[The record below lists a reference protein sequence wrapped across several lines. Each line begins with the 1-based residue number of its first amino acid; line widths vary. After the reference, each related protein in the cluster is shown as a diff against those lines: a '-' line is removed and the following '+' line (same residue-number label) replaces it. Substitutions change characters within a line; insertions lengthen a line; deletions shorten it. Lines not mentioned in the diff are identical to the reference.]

1 MVADRPRA
9 YFAADPLWR
18 HCHRS
23 SCLDEHSVMAMFRR
37 SRKPA
42 PPLHRKQQEIAQQE
56 AQLRQEVES
65 LERIVTQSRTP
76 AQNKSSAREPDRTA
90 TNNVVEKRF
99 HVSIATDAPQVFDA
113 DRRRRRPR
121 ALRKERRQGQ
131 IVFLIL
137 LAALGVAVMWLMSHL
152 NP

>member
-1 MVADRPRA
+1 
-9 YFAADPLWR
+9 
-18 HCHRS
+18 
-23 SCLDEHSVMAMFRR
+23 MFWR

-56 AQLRQEVES
+56 AQLREKVES
-65 LERIVTQSRTP
+65 LQRIVTQSRAP
-76 AQNKSSAREPDRTA
+76 APSKSSAGESDRTA
-90 TNNVVEKRF
+90 ANNVVEKRF
-99 HVSIATDAPQVFDA
+99 YVSIAMDAPQLFDT
-113 DRRRRRPR
+113 DQRRRRPR

-152 NP
+152 HP